1 MPKTDRAWARVVR
14 QAKATIDDDTKPDFY
29 NFTPDPDDESE
40 MLDAQ
45 FSQLHIDR
53 VFDPLA
59 CA

>member
-1 MPKTDRAWARVVR
+1 MAKTDRAWARVAR

-29 NFTPDPDDESE
+29 NFTPDDESE

-59 CA
+59 RA